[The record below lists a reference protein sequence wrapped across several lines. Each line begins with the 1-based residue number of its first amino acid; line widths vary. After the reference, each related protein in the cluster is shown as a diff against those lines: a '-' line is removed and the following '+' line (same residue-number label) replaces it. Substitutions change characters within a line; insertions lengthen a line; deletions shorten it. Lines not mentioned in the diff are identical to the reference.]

1 MSREKKIPQ
10 NFQDTLK
17 GQHPEKEMKLS
28 RKQIYWIS
36 QVAGWSFYVAI
47 NLFIIAS
54 FDKLP
59 WQRILV
65 WIFLGLIGILFTHLL
80 RGVIRKNNWLQLQLK
95 KLIPRVIIA
104 SIVTGTIIYAL
115 VYAASYIAGTMQ
127 HEEFNIARPIAGSVN
142 LSGIT
147 LLWCLIYFV
156 VHYMENY
163 KKKEIESLI
172 WEAAVKDYELKTL
185 KSQLNPHFM
194 FNAMNSIRALIEE
207 DPQSAKVAITKLSN
221 ILRYSLQM
229 ERMERVPLEDE
240 IETVKNY
247 LDLERI
253 RFEDRLNYKL
263 DIDRASEKI
272 EIPPMMIQ
280 TLVENGIKH
289 GVSKRTKG
297 GEINLKSKI
306 QSTSNGPRLRIEI
319 RNSGHFSEEQ
329 LKKSNG
335 FGVSNTKHR
344 LNLLFGESANF
355 SIKNENGDTVLA
367 EVEIPI
373 PTVSG
378 YIGFNNVGPK

>member
-1 MSREKKIPQ
+1 MRREKKIPLVLHDS
-10 NFQDTLK
+10 FK
-17 GQHPEKEMKLS
+17 GQRSVKEMKLS
-28 RKQIYWIS
+28 RKQLYWVS
-36 QVAGWSFYVAI
+36 QVTGWLFFIGI
-47 NLFIIAS
+47 NLFIISS
-54 FDKLP
+54 FEELT

-65 WIFLGLIGILFTHLL
+65 WIFLGFLGIVFTHVI
-80 RGVIRKNNWLQLQLK
+80 RGVIRKNNWLNLPLK
-95 KLIPRVIIA
+95 NTIPRILASSIIA
-104 SIVTGTIIYAL
+104 GIIIYSL
-115 VYAASYIAGTMQ
+115 VFGASYVAGTFRQ
-127 HEEFNIARPIAGSVN
+127 DENNIARLISGTVN
-142 LSGIT
+142 SSILI
-147 LLWCLIYFV
+147 LLWCLIYYV

-207 DPQSAKVAITKLSN
+207 DPESAKVAITKLSN
-221 ILRYSLQM
+221 LLRYSLQM

-253 RFEDRLNYKL
+253 RFEDRLKYKL
-263 DIDRASEKI
+263 DIERNTQKI

-289 GVSKRTKG
+289 GVAKRTEG
-297 GEINLKSKI
+297 GEIQLKSKLL
-306 QSTSNGPRLRIEI
+306 STSNGSKLKIEI

-329 LKKSNG
+329 LKSSNG

-344 LNLLFGESANF
+344 LNLLFGDDAHF

-367 EVEIPI
+367 EIEIPI
-373 PTVSG
+373 ALQ
-378 YIGFNNVGPK
+378 NN

>member
-1 MSREKKIPQ
+1 MSREKKIPH
-10 NFQDTLK
+10 NFQDSTK
-17 GQHPEKEMKLS
+17 GQHPGKAMKLS
-28 RKQIYWIS
+28 RKQIYWVS
-36 QVAGWSFYVAI
+36 QIAGWMFFVAI
-47 NLFIIAS
+47 NLFIIS
-54 FDKLP
+54 SIEELP

-65 WIFLGLIGILFTHLL
+65 WIFLGALGILFTHLL
-80 RGVIRKNNWLQLQLK
+80 RRIIRKKNWLNLPLK
-95 KLIPRVIIA
+95 NTIPRVLLA
-104 SIVTGTIIYAL
+104 SIITGTIIYAF
-115 VYAASYIAGTMQ
+115 VFAASYIAGTMNQ
-127 HEEFNIARPIAGSVN
+127 EEFNIARPLAGVIN
-142 LSGIT
+142 LGGIT
-147 LLWCLIYFV
+147 LLWSLIYFV

-172 WEAAVKDYELKTL
+172 WEAAVKDYELRTL

-207 DPQSAKVAITKLSN
+207 DPESAKVAITKLSN

-263 DIDRASEKI
+263 DVDKATEKI

-289 GVSKRTKG
+289 GVSKQTRG
-297 GEINLKSKI
+297 GEIKLTSKVLSTENGSKLK
-306 QSTSNGPRLRIEI
+306 IEI

-329 LKKSNG
+329 LKNSSG

-344 LNLLFGESANF
+344 LNLLFGENANF
-355 SIKNENGDTVLA
+355 SIKNENGETVLA

-373 PTVSG
+373 PTISG
-378 YIGFNNVGPK
+378 

>member
-1 MSREKKIPQ
+1 MSKEKKIPH

-17 GQHPEKEMKLS
+17 RQHPEKEMKLS
-28 RKQIYWIS
+28 RKQVYWIS
-36 QVAGWSFYVAI
+36 QIAGWMFFVAV

-54 FDKLP
+54 FEELP

-65 WIFLGLIGILFTHLL
+65 WIFLGVIGILFTHLL
-80 RGVIRKNNWLQLQLK
+80 RRIIRKNNWLNLPLK
-95 KLIPRVIIA
+95 NTIPRILIA
-104 SIVTGTIIYAL
+104 SVITGAVIY
-115 VYAASYIAGTMQ
+115 VFVFVASYIAGTAR
-127 HEEFNIARPIAGSVN
+127 HEEFNIARPIAGVVN
-142 LSGIT
+142 LGGIT
-147 LLWCLIYFV
+147 LLWCLIYFI

-172 WEAAVKDYELKTL
+172 WEAAVKDYELRTL

-207 DPQSAKVAITKLSN
+207 DPESAKVAITKLSN

-253 RFEDRLNYKL
+253 RFEDRLKYKL
-263 DIDRASEKI
+263 DVDKSSEKI

-280 TLVENGIKH
+280 TLIENGIKH
-289 GVSKRTKG
+289 GVSKQTKG
-297 GEINLKSKI
+297 GEIQLKSKI
-306 QSTSNGPRLRIEI
+306 QSTPNGSKLKIEI

-329 LKKSNG
+329 LKNSSG

-344 LNLLFGESANF
+344 LNLLFGEKANF

-373 PTVSG
+373 PTISG
-378 YIGFNNVGPK
+378 

>member
-1 MSREKKIPQ
+1 MRREKKIPLDLLPLDLHDSF
-10 NFQDTLK
+10 N
-17 GQHPEKEMKLS
+17 GQRSVKEMKLS
-28 RKQIYWIS
+28 RKQLYWIS
-36 QVAGWSFYVAI
+36 QVTGWLFFIGI
-47 NLFIIAS
+47 NLFIISS
-54 FDKLP
+54 FEEVI
-59 WQRILV
+59 WQRVLV
-65 WIFLGLIGILFTHLL
+65 WIFLGFLGIVFTHII
-80 RGVIRKNNWLQLQLK
+80 RGVIRKKNWLNLPLK
-95 KLIPRVIIA
+95 NTIPRILASSIIA
-104 SIVTGTIIYAL
+104 GIIIYSL
-115 VYAASYIAGTMQ
+115 IFVASYLAGTFRQ
-127 HEEFNIARPIAGSVN
+127 EEYNFARLLAGIINTSI
-142 LSGIT
+142 LI
-147 LLWCLIYFV
+147 LLWCLIYYV

-207 DPQSAKVAITKLSN
+207 DPESAKVAITKLSN

-253 RFEDRLNYKL
+253 RFEDRLKYKL
-263 DIDRASEKI
+263 DIDRVTNKI

-289 GVSKRTKG
+289 GVAKRTEG
-297 GEINLKSKI
+297 GEIQLKSKLLT
-306 QSTSNGPRLRIEI
+306 TSNGPKLKIEI

-329 LKKSNG
+329 LKSSNG

-344 LNLLFGESANF
+344 LNLLFGDDAHF
-355 SIKNENGDTVLA
+355 SITNENGDTVLA
-367 EVEIPI
+367 EIEI

-378 YIGFNNVGPK
+378 SNNFS

>member
-1 MSREKKIPQ
+1 MSKEKKIPH

-17 GQHPEKEMKLS
+17 RQHPEKEMKLS
-28 RKQIYWIS
+28 RKKVYWIS
-36 QVAGWSFYVAI
+36 QIAGWMFFVAV

-54 FDKLP
+54 FEELP

-65 WIFLGLIGILFTHLL
+65 WIFLGVIGILFTHLL
-80 RGVIRKNNWLQLQLK
+80 RRIIRKKNWLNLPLK
-95 KLIPRVIIA
+95 NTIPRILIA
-104 SIVTGTIIYAL
+104 SVITGAVIYAF
-115 VYAASYIAGTMQ
+115 VFAASYIAGTAR
-127 HEEFNIARPIAGSVN
+127 HEEFNIARPIAGVVN
-142 LSGIT
+142 LGGIT
-147 LLWCLIYFV
+147 LLWCLIYFI

-172 WEAAVKDYELKTL
+172 WEAAVKDYELRTL

-207 DPQSAKVAITKLSN
+207 DPESAKVAITKLSN

-253 RFEDRLNYKL
+253 RFEDRLKYKL
-263 DIDRASEKI
+263 DVDKSSEKI

-280 TLVENGIKH
+280 TLIENGIKH
-289 GVSKRTKG
+289 GVSKQTKG
-297 GEINLKSKI
+297 GEIQLKSKI
-306 QSTSNGPRLRIEI
+306 QSTPNGSKLKIEI

-329 LKKSNG
+329 LKNSSG

-344 LNLLFGESANF
+344 LNLLFGEKANF

-373 PTVSG
+373 PTISG
-378 YIGFNNVGPK
+378 

>member
-1 MSREKKIPQ
+1 MSRENKIPH
-10 NFQDTLK
+10 NFQDSIK
-17 GQHPEKEMKLS
+17 GQHPGKYMKLS

-36 QVAGWSFYVAI
+36 QITGWMFFVAV

-54 FDKLP
+54 FEELP

-65 WIFLGLIGILFTHLL
+65 WIFLGVLGILFTHLL
-80 RGVIRKNNWLQLQLK
+80 RSIIRKNGWLQLPIKNTIL
-95 KLIPRVIIA
+95 RVLVA
-104 SIVTGTIIYAL
+104 SIITGIIIFAFVFAASYVTGT
-115 VYAASYIAGTMQ
+115 MRN
-127 HEEFNIARPIAGSVN
+127 EEFNIARPIAGVVN

-172 WEAAVKDYELKTL
+172 WEAAVKDYELRTL

-207 DPQSAKVAITKLSN
+207 DPESAKVAITKLSN
-221 ILRYSLQM
+221 ILRYSLKM
-229 ERMERVPLEDE
+229 ERKERVPLEDE

-263 DIDRASEKI
+263 DVDKASEKI

-289 GVSKRTKG
+289 GVSKQTKG
-297 GEINLKSKI
+297 GEIKLKSKI
-306 QSTSNGPRLRIEI
+306 LSTENGSKLKIEI

-329 LKKSNG
+329 LKNSSG

-344 LNLLFGESANF
+344 LNLLFGENANF

-373 PTVSG
+373 PTFSG
-378 YIGFNNVGPK
+378 

>member
-1 MSREKKIPQ
+1 MGREKKIPH

-17 GQHPEKEMKLS
+17 GQHPGKDMKLN
-28 RKQIYWIS
+28 RKQIYWVS
-36 QVAGWSFYVAI
+36 QIAGWMFFVAI

-54 FDKLP
+54 IEELP
-59 WQRILV
+59 WQKILV
-65 WIFLGLIGILFTHLL
+65 WIFLGVLGILFTHLL
-80 RGVIRKNNWLQLQLK
+80 RRVIRKKNWLSLPLK
-95 KLIPRVIIA
+95 NTIPRVLLA
-104 SIVTGTIIYAL
+104 SIITGTIIYAF
-115 VYAASYIAGTMQ
+115 VFAASYIAGTMNQ
-127 HEEFNIARPIAGSVN
+127 EEFNIARPIAGVIN
-142 LSGIT
+142 LGGIT
-147 LLWCLIYFV
+147 LLWSLIYFV

-172 WEAAVKDYELKTL
+172 WEAAVKDYELRTL

-207 DPQSAKVAITKLSN
+207 DPESAKVAITKLSN

-263 DIDRASEKI
+263 DVDKASEKI

-289 GVSKRTKG
+289 GVSKQTKG
-297 GEINLKSKI
+297 GEIKLKSKVL
-306 QSTSNGPRLRIEI
+306 STENGSKLKIEI
-319 RNSGHFSEEQ
+319 RNSGHFSEEL
-329 LKKSNG
+329 LKNSSG

-344 LNLLFGESANF
+344 LNLLFGENANF
-355 SIKNENGDTVLA
+355 SIKNENGETVLA

-373 PTVSG
+373 PTRSG
-378 YIGFNNVGPK
+378 